1 MSNNLLEK
9 AVLTKVEEFIKI
21 LIELS
26 ALKNEKEKKE
36 FRKKGIEKCQEII
49 PLLLHFLEGKEQYVE
64 PMIYQLVQEKLPTSI
79 ILNSFGQLQEELKIV
94 VQQSIWEF
102 KKNPQEIKT
111 EAVTSIESEEN
122 KEENLEVQNLGTISD
137 SPIYRILSKVF
148 SNYKVIANYK
158 IRGQM
163 IDVYIPELQI
173 AFTRELKPYSF
184 ARLNYVCQQEN
195 IKLLNIPDDL
205 LSSQKKL
212 SQFIKKQKLS

>member
-36 FRKKGIEKCQEII
+36 FRKRVLKMPGDYTFT
-49 PLLLHFLEGKEQYVE
+49 LHFLEGKEQYVE

-102 KKNPQEIKT
+102 KKNPHEIKT

-137 SPIYRILSKVF
+137 SPMYRILSKVF
-148 SNYKVIANYK
+148 SNYKVIANYRFEVK
-158 IRGQM
+158 
-163 IDVYIPELQI
+163 
-173 AFTRELKPYSF
+173 
-184 ARLNYVCQQEN
+184 
-195 IKLLNIPDDL
+195 
-205 LSSQKKL
+205 
-212 SQFIKKQKLS
+212 